1 MWRGV
6 ISQSICELW
15 EWYYNM
21 HYDRLSG
28 WFSFF
33 FHSIAATAADATFLN
48 KVPFFLTLVLIMRN
62 VLNFPL
68 LFLFDLRSHETG
80 IPDKLQINVSCNS
93 NHPFGCTF
101 FLFYTHTLISN
112 VHCVNRRSNIAGNFL
127 FIDSKWK
134 AYIANSHYLNREFI
148 ESFEWIVCKIPQSDF

>member
-15 EWYYNM
+15 KWYYNM

-28 WFSFF
+28 WFSLF
-33 FHSIAATAADATFLN
+33 FHPIAATAADATFLN

-68 LFLFDLRSHETG
+68 LFLFDLHSHETG

-101 FLFYTHTLISN
+101 FYSSHTHWFRMFIVQTGDQTLRETFYSLIPN
-112 VHCVNRRSNIAGNFL
+112 GMRIL
-127 FIDSKWK
+127 LI
-134 AYIANSHYLNREFI
+134 HYLNREFI